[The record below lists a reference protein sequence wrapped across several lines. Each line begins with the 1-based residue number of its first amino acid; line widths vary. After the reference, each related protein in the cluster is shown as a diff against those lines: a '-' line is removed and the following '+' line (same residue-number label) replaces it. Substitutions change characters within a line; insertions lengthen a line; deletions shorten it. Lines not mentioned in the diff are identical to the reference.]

1 MPIFTRRALPLYL
14 LLLILFSA
22 PFDVLLIRAAKIDA
36 VHGFVIHGEMWAPG
50 IAAIL
55 ACVLSRTPIAAL
67 GWRWPAGR
75 WMAWGYALPIGYA
88 LLTYLILWAT
98 GLAPLDLA
106 AYAKTSAPLGI
117 GPAGAVLAVI
127 LTLSYGVIQSAASAT
142 GEEIGWRGL
151 LAPALAERMSFGA
164 MVVISGL
171 IWAAWHMPLIL
182 FADYNSGAPW
192 WVAVACFT
200 LMIVSTGALSAW
212 LRLKSGSFWPAALL
226 HACHNA
232 VIQWVL
238 DPMTVETGRA
248 AWFAGE
254 FGIVLALVSAVVA
267 AIVIGRDRAGR
278 DHRAA

>member
-1 MPIFTRRALPLYL
+1 MPVFARRALPLYL
-14 LLLILFSA
+14 LLLIVLSA
-22 PFDVLLIRAAKIDA
+22 PFDILLIRSGKIDA
-36 VHGFVIHGEMWAPG
+36 VHGFIIHGQMWAPG
-50 IAAIL
+50 VAAIL
-55 ACVLSRTPIAAL
+55 ACLLSRTPIAAL

-75 WMAWGYALPIGYA
+75 WMTWGYALPIGYA
-88 LLTYLILWAT
+88 LLAYLILWAT

-106 AYAKTSAPLGI
+106 AYAKTAAPLGI

-127 LTLSYGVIQSAASAT
+127 LTLTYGVIQSAASAT

-151 LAPALAERMSFGA
+151 LVPALAERMPFGA
-164 MVVISGL
+164 MLLVSGL

-200 LMIVSTGALSAW
+200 VMIVSTGALAAW

-238 DPMTVETGRA
+238 DPMTVETGRS

-254 FGIVLALVSAVVA
+254 FGIVLAVVSAVVA
-267 AIVIGRDRAGR
+267 AIVIGRGR
-278 DHRAA
+278 SRSTRTPV

>member
-1 MPIFTRRALPLYL
+1 LTSPRFTRRAIPLYL
-14 LLLILFSA
+14 LFLVALSA
-22 PFDVLLIRAAKIDA
+22 PFDLLLIRSGKIDA
-36 VHGFVIHGEMWAPG
+36 VHGFIIHGQMWAPG

-55 ACVLSRTPIAAL
+55 ACLASRTSLGAL

-75 WMAWGYALPIGYA
+75 WMVWGYMLPVGYA
-88 LLTYLILWAT
+88 LLAYILLWAS

-106 AYAKTSAPLGI
+106 AYAASSAPLGI
-117 GPAGAVLAVI
+117 GWAGVVLSVI
-127 LTLSYGVIQSAASAT
+127 LTLTYGVVQSAASAT

-151 LAPALAERMSFGA
+151 LVPALAERMPFAA
-164 MVVISGL
+164 MAIVSGL

-182 FADYNSGAPW
+182 FSNYNGGAPW
-192 WVAVACFT
+192 WVTAGCFT
-200 LMIVSTGALSAW
+200 VMIVSTGTLAAW

-238 DPMTVETGRA
+238 DPMTVETGRS

-254 FGIVLALVSAVVA
+254 FGIVLAGVSALVA
-267 AIVIGRDRAGR
+267 VAVIVRDRR
-278 DHRAA
+278 RPI

>member
-1 MPIFTRRALPLYL
+1 MPIFARRALPLYL

-22 PFDVLLIRAAKIDA
+22 PFDALLIRAAKMDA
-36 VHGFVIHGEMWAPG
+36 VHGFVIHGQMWAPG

-55 ACVLSRTPIAAL
+55 ACVISRTPLAAL
-67 GWRWPAGR
+67 GWRWPATR
-75 WMAWGYALPIGYA
+75 WMAWGYILPIAYA
-88 LLTYLILWAT
+88 VLAYLILWTT
-98 GLAPLDLA
+98 GLAALDLA
-106 AYAKTSAPLGI
+106 AYAKTAAPLGI
-117 GPAGAVLAVI
+117 GSAGTILGVT
-127 LTLSYGVIQSAASAT
+127 LTLTYGVVQSAASAT

-151 LAPALAERMSFGA
+151 LVPALAERMPFAA
-164 MVVISGL
+164 MLVVSGL
-171 IWAAWHMPLIL
+171 IWAAWHMPLVL

-192 WVAVACFT
+192 WVAAACFT
-200 LMIVSTGALSAW
+200 VMIVSTGALAAW

-254 FGIVLALVSAVVA
+254 FGLVLALVSTGVA
-267 AIVIGRDRAGR
+267 IVVIGRDLR
-278 DHRAA
+278 HRKRTAS